1 MTKPTCE
8 ALDSVGKARVQFE
21 LDRDLFPL
29 DLVAEC
35 ARNASGVSLDDQG
48 NLTLE
53 GPSPHAWRSLRDF
66 CSDLLSAKRA
76 LL

>member
-1 MTKPTCE
+1 MTKLTCE
-8 ALDSVGKARVQFE
+8 ALDSVGKARVQFQ

-29 DLVAEC
+29 DLIAEC

-48 NLTLE
+48 TLTLD
-53 GPSPHAWRSLRDF
+53 GPSPHAWSNLRDF
-66 CSDLLSAKRA
+66 SSELISAKRA